1 MQPFNIFL
9 FAFFFLAAF
18 IKTSEALCI
27 LDILN
32 NNNVINIIPL
42 YIICAIFSD
51 GTIICI
57 IRNASRAL
65 AADEDS
71 TRFLN
76 AGKGDD
82 LADNCICSQGEVYT
96 CECTGKPKPKAGVT
110 YVDWDSDS
118 D

>member
-18 IKTSEALCI
+18 IKTSEA
-27 LDILN
+27 
-32 NNNVINIIPL
+32 L